1 MRYHGG
7 MPSCPSCGAERAAS
21 AKNAPC
27 AACGAMAASGPS
39 PDVRVPVPARP
50 APAALAPDFQLDVPK
65 RPPPKP
71 VAPRKVEAEV
81 KLELAVEPRNFAP
94 IAREASAGSSRMAC
108 H

>member
-1 MRYHGG
+1 MRYHGV

-27 AACGAMAASGPS
+27 AACGAVAAGGP
-39 PDVRVPVPARP
+39 PAVVPARS